1 MNLSKSERKYLF
13 KALEDGYRSYD
24 QLRMMF
30 KLNLEKNLEEIVKRD
45 PLDNV
50 ILALIEWAESQNKLL
65 DLVWGANDMN
75 PHNSSIKNITY
86 QLFYITEKQWE
97 KLYKLLSQI
106 HPTYLDL
113 AFQESFQPKEI
124 VEVDPRLINLKSLEA
139 EETQDTLK
147 DNLIKKREQSSREI
161 PVVLEF
167 VDYLSRMPYKQI
179 DIFL

>member
-65 DLVWGANDMN
+65 DLVWGAND
-75 PHNSSIKNITY
+75 
-86 QLFYITEKQWE
+86 
-97 KLYKLLSQI
+97 
-106 HPTYLDL
+106 
-113 AFQESFQPKEI
+113 
-124 VEVDPRLINLKSLEA
+124 
-139 EETQDTLK
+139 
-147 DNLIKKREQSSREI
+147 
-161 PVVLEF
+161 
-167 VDYLSRMPYKQI
+167 
-179 DIFL
+179 